1 MDRSMEAGR
10 GERRANSRVYARA
23 RRSRGTRGGERSRAR
38 AREAFASPRR
48 GQLEEFRR
56 DLRIAI
62 PTSTHLRERLRKLR
76 LVRVIDE
83 RGRAGGDRG
92 WVRAR
97 EREEATS
104 RSGCLAIYE

>member
-1 MDRSMEAGR
+1 
-10 GERRANSRVYARA
+10 
-23 RRSRGTRGGERSRAR
+23 
-38 AREAFASPRR
+38 
-48 GQLEEFRR
+48 LEEFRR

>member
-1 MDRSMEAGR
+1 VYTRARGDRE
-10 GERRANSRVYARA
+10 EREGVSARERARA
-23 RRSRGTRGGERSRAR
+23 RRSR
-38 AREAFASPRR
+38 
-48 GQLEEFRR
+48 RR